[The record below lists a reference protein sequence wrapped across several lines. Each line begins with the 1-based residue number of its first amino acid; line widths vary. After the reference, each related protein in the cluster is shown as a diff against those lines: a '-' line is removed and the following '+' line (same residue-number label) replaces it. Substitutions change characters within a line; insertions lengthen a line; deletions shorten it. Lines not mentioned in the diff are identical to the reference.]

1 MNKLV
6 ILFALMLT
14 ACAAR
19 APGDG
24 TAAPSSP
31 SGARSVFTV
40 SSSRPMAQ
48 SSRARPL
55 PSQTL
60 RRINVTASGG
70 MFLPEVIAAQRGERV
85 QLLVSGPDA
94 PFVFAIP
101 QLRIQEHVQPGRST
115 AVDLPTDTTGSFE
128 FRCADSC
135 RAGHEDRRGEIVIR

>member
-6 ILFALMLT
+6 ILSALMLT

-24 TAAPSSP
+24 TAAPSSA
-31 SGARSVFTV
+31 SGAGSGFTV
-40 SSSRPMAQ
+40 SSSRSMAT
-48 SSRARPL
+48 SSHARSL

-60 RRINVTASGG
+60 RRISVTASGG
-70 MFLPEVIAAQRGERV
+70 MFVPEVIAAERGERI

-101 QLRIQEHVQPGRST
+101 QMRIQEQVQRGRST
-115 AVDLPTDTTGSFE
+115 AVDLPTDMAGSFE

-135 RAGHEDRRGEIVIR
+135 RAGHVDGRGEIVIR